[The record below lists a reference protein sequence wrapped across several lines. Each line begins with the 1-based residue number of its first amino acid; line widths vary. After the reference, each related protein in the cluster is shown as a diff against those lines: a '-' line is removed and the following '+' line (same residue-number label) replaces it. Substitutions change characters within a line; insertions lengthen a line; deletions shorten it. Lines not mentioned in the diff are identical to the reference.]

1 MHACELTKCS
11 KQWWTLINTRYVYIY
26 IYNTH
31 GFIAINYLLIFS
43 IFNLIFK
50 STEYKELLESP
61 YSPTLIWVKRNCDLC
76 VLNDN

>member
-1 MHACELTKCS
+1 MHVNLQNAANNGGPLLTLDMS
-11 KQWWTLINTRYVYIY
+11 

-50 STEYKELLESP
+50 ST
-61 YSPTLIWVKRNCDLC
+61 
-76 VLNDN
+76 